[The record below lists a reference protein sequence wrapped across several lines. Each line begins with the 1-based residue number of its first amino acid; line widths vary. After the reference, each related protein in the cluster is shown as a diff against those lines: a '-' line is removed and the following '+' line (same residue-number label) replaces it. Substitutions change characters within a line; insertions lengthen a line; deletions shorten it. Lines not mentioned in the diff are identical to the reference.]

1 MSEIVVLSGK
11 GGTGK
16 TSLTAAF
23 AELAGQ
29 AVIADCDVDAA
40 DLALVLGGEQVSS
53 FPFQAGAQAQIDR
66 TACNGCGICRARCH
80 FRAITTGEGAIFSI
94 DPLACEGCGV
104 CAFVCPADAIRMI
117 DCIAGHWF
125 ITDSAYGALVHARL
139 IPGAENSGKLVTR
152 VRQEAERIA
161 ARESIDLRL
170 VDGPPGVGCPV
181 IASCTGADAVVL
193 VTEPSVSGEHD
204 LARVIELIRRFAL
217 RAYLIVNRWDLAPEL
232 TSAIETAAI
241 AAGVMPIGRIPQDP
255 AFVAAQLRGVPVTTQ
270 GGPIA
275 QTVAAIWHRLQ
286 YREAQHAAGRALP
299 TAVDRGPPA
308 P

>member
-1 MSEIVVLSGK
+1 MSEIVFLSGK

-23 AELAGQ
+23 AALAGQ

-40 DLALVLGGEQVSS
+40 DLALVLGGQNISS
-53 FPFQAGAQAQIDR
+53 LPFQAGAQAQIDPD
-66 TACNGCGICRARCH
+66 ACTGCGNCRARCR
-80 FRAITTGEGAIFSI
+80 FRAIASGDEATFSI

-161 ARESIDLRL
+161 QREGIALRL

-204 LARVIELIRRFAL
+204 LMRVIELVRRFAL
-217 RAYLIVNRWDLAPEL
+217 RAYLVVNRWDLASEL

-241 AAGVMPIGRIPQDP
+241 AAGVMPLGRIPHDP
-255 AFVAAQLRGVPVTTQ
+255 AFVAAQLRGVPVTTA

-275 QTVAAIWHRLQ
+275 ATVAAIWHRLQ
-286 YREAQHAAGRALP
+286 YHEAQH
-299 TAVDRGPPA
+299 TAGPPPRQSA
-308 P
+308 DRSPS